1 MAAHR
6 TYRERLEA
14 AWLSVVDP
22 QVGAVDNAY
31 GAVRHDR
38 LAAQERRLV
47 TMSLA
52 VMAGPDSWSPVT
64 GSPAPADVTAS
75 RCHGVMGYD
84 SDAGLLGQL
93 APYVVDGLAAGEVC
107 VVIATA
113 PHLAGLRRRLA
124 IGGFADTEGRLVEL
138 DADELLSAFVVDGW
152 PDSEL
157 FDVHVADVVRSQ
169 VRADCGLR
177 VFGEMVGLLVA
188 RDNVPAALH
197 LEKLWD
203 GLQLRVQFPLLCGYP
218 SAALAGLEEET
229 VARVFA
235 RHTHRASA

>member
-1 MAAHR
+1 VAAHR

-14 AWLSVVDP
+14 AWLSIVDP

-38 LAAQERRLV
+38 VAAQERRLV
-47 TMSLA
+47 TTSLA
-52 VMAGPDSWSPVT
+52 SMAGPSSWAPVA
-64 GSPAPADVTAS
+64 GSPEPSAT

-84 SDAGLLGQL
+84 TDAALLGQL
-93 APYVVDGLAAGEVC
+93 APYVVDGLAGGEVC

-124 IGGFADTEGRLVEL
+124 IGGFADTEGRLVCL
-138 DADELLSAFVVDGW
+138 DADALLSAFVVDGW

-157 FDVHVADVVRSQ
+157 FDVHVGDVVRGH
-169 VRADCGLR
+169 VRGDCGLR
-177 VFGEMVGLLVA
+177 VFGELVGQLVA
-188 RDNVPAALH
+188 ADNVPAALH

-203 GLQLRVQFPLLCGYP
+203 GLQLQMRFPLLCGYP

-229 VARVFA
+229 AARVFA